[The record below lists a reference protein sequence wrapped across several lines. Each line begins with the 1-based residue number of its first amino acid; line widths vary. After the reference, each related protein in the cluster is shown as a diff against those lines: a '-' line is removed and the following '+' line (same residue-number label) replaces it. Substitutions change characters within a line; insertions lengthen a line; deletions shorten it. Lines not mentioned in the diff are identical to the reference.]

1 MLPPHPLPAKSK
13 LLLIA
18 LLLLSLLAV
27 STASQANNQRPESR
41 QENMRQQPQ
50 QRTALSAAEAADR
63 VQRQIGGKVM
73 GVQTRQ
79 SNGTT
84 VYSVKILQSS
94 GHMRTVN
101 VNAQTGA
108 IMN

>member
-1 MLPPHPLPAKSK
+1 MLPPHSWPTTRK
-13 LLLIA
+13 LLFIA
-18 LLLLSLLAV
+18 LLWCSLLAV
-27 STASQANNQRPESR
+27 SSVSQASNQPQHESV
-41 QENMRQQPQ
+41 RQQSQ
-50 QRTALSAAEAADR
+50 GVALSAAEAADR
-63 VQRQIGGKVM
+63 VQRQFGGKVM

-79 SNGTT
+79 SNGIT

-101 VNAQTGA
+101 VNAHTGA

>member
-1 MLPPHPLPAKSK
+1 MLPPHPLPANSK

-27 STASQANNQRPESR
+27 STAALANNQRPEPR
-41 QENMRQQPQ
+41 QENQRQQPQ
-50 QRTALSAAEAADR
+50 RAALSAAEAADR

>member
-50 QRTALSAAEAADR
+50 RAALSAAEAADR
-63 VQRQIGGKVM
+63 VQRQVGGKVM